1 MTGIVGMSAST
12 GARIDGLEHLRQ
24 SVRNILQTPRG
35 SRVMRR
41 DYGSRV
47 FEYVDAPTNAKYN
60 ADIYQAIAVAL
71 RRWEPRVAVKK
82 ITLSKPKPGMVIISL
97 DLFLLLKNG
106 MRVAFGIENVALH
119 GREAV

>member
-1 MTGIVGMSAST
+1 MMNRYTG
-12 GARIDGLEHLRQ
+12 RPIDMLAHVKQ
-24 SVRNILQTPRG
+24 SIIDIITTPLG

-119 GREAV
+119 GREVA

>member
-1 MTGIVGMSAST
+1 MLAHVKQSI
-12 GARIDGLEHLRQ
+12 ID
-24 SVRNILQTPRG
+24 IITTPLG

-60 ADIYQAIAVAL
+60 ADIYQAVAVAL
-71 RRWEPRVAVKK
+71 RRWEPRVSVKK

-106 MRVAFGIENVALH
+106 MRVAFGIENVALR
-119 GREAV
+119 GREVA